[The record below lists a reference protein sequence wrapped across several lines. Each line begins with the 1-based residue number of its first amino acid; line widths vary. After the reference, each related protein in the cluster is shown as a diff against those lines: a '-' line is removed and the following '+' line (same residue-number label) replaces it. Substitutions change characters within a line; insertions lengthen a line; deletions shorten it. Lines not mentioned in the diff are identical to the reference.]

1 MRKSTFVDEYIRVKE
16 EKKSILCVGLDP
28 ALPDQRRTDVI
39 KKQYPGDAADVIM
52 QFCMETIDAVAE
64 NCMAVKLNSQYV
76 MFALSNNKLEALNQH
91 IHSFGLLSIL
101 DHKLGDIGSSNDSA
115 LYWSKK
121 CGFDAI
127 TFSPFAGNIR
137 EATEMAHHRELGI
150 LVLDLMSNP
159 EAEGFHKKTR
169 FNETPLF
176 LRIADDSKHANVDA
190 VVVGAT
196 DHVREVDIQ
205 KIRRTIGEDM
215 IMFFPGIGSQG
226 GDVKKIFTNAG
237 RNIMINVGRNII
249 YSPNPAHA
257 AEEYNKKL
265 QPHKK

>member
-1 MRKSTFVDEYIRVKE
+1 MKKSDFVVEYTRVRQ

-39 KKQYPGDAADVIM
+39 KHQYPGNAGDVIM
-52 QFCMETIDAVAE
+52 QFCMEIVDAVHE

-76 MFALSNNKLEALNQH
+76 LFALSNNKLEALNQH
-91 IHSFGLLSIL
+91 IHSYGLLSIL
-101 DHKLGDIGSSNDSA
+101 DHKLGDIGTSNDSA
-115 LYWSKK
+115 LYWCKK
-121 CGFDAI
+121 CDFDAI

-137 EATEMAHHRELGI
+137 EATEMAHHRKLGI

-159 EAEGFHKKTR
+159 EAEGFQKKAR
-169 FNETPLF
+169 FNETPMF

-205 KIRRTIGEDM
+205 KIRKTIGEDM

-226 GDVKKIFTNAG
+226 GDVKKIFDNAG
-237 RNIMINVGRNII
+237 KNIMINVGRNII
-249 YSPNPAHA
+249 YANDPARA
-257 AEEYNKKL
+257 AEEYNKRL
-265 QPHKK
+265 QPPKK